1 MAIIATFGDLVFEV
15 SQNKINT
22 FDNLNRIT
30 EARYTKHAIKHQK
43 PILEFDG
50 PEADP
55 ITFDMI
61 LRVELGVNPVKE
73 LEKWRDYLKKGKRAV
88 LIIGNRPFSNNAF
101 VITKI
106 NENYKNIDNRG
117 NVLSIEATV
126 DMMEY
131 PITIKTTKKT
141 TKSTAKSSN
150 TNNSGNTSKKKTGTI
165 TIAVKSV
172 NIRNGPGTNYKI
184 LGCAFKNNT
193 LTVYEKK
200 GDWYHLGSGKYI
212 TASNKYST
220 FKGVS

>member
-1 MAIIATFGDLVFEV
+1 MAIIGTFGDLVFEV
-15 SQNKINT
+15 SRDKVHT
-22 FDNLNRIT
+22 FDNLNRTT

-43 PILEFDG
+43 PIMEFDG
-50 PEADP
+50 PEVDP
-55 ITFDMI
+55 ITFDMV
-61 LRVELGVNPVKE
+61 LRADLGVNPIKE
-73 LEKWRDYLKKGKRAV
+73 LDKWRDYVRKGKRAV

-106 NENYKNIDNRG
+106 NETYKNIDNRG

-141 TKSTAKSSN
+141 TQNTAKKATASNSSN
-150 TNNSGNTSKKKTGTI
+150 TAKKKSGTI
-165 TIAVKSV
+165 TITVQSV
-172 NIRNGPGTNYKI
+172 NIRNGPGTSYKI
-184 LGCAFKNNT
+184 LGIASKNNT

-212 TASNKYST
+212 TASTKYST